1 MNKLREN
8 VRQTT
13 KGTTMKKVTID
24 MVSDIVCPWCIVGYK
39 RLQQAAALLDD
50 IDITINFHPFE
61 LNPSMPEKGQNLREH
76 LMEKYGI
83 SEAQSKQARAQLI
96 QVGEEVGFEFNYSDD
111 TRMVNTFK
119 AHQLLHYARIE
130 GKEEQLKLRLFSA
143 FFSEG
148 KNINDIDVLIEEANV
163 VGLDIE
169 KAKNV
174 LASGQYADVVRAEEN
189 RWMQMGIQ
197 SVPTFVIADQGIAG
211 AQPPETL
218 ANFIRESVESLN
230 TAAEN

>member
-1 MNKLREN
+1 
-8 VRQTT
+8 
-13 KGTTMKKVTID
+13 MKKVTID

-50 IDITINFHPFE
+50 IDITVNFHPFE
-61 LNPSMPEKGQNLREH
+61 LNPSMPEDGQNLREH
-76 LMEKYGI
+76 VMEKYGI

-96 QVGEEVGFEFNYSDD
+96 QAGEEVGFSFNYADD

-119 AHQLLHYARIE
+119 AHQLLHYARTE

-143 FFSEG
+143 FFSES
-148 KNINDIDVLIEEANV
+148 KNINAIDILIEEADA

-169 KAKNV
+169 KAKNA
-174 LASGQYADVVRAEEN
+174 LESGQYADVVRAEEN

-197 SVPTFVIADQGIAG
+197 SVPTFVIGDQGIAG

-218 ANFIRESVESLN
+218 ANFIRESVQSLN

>member
-1 MNKLREN
+1 M
-8 VRQTT
+8 
-13 KGTTMKKVTID
+13 
-24 MVSDIVCPWCIVGYK
+24 
-39 RLQQAAALLDD
+39 
-50 IDITINFHPFE
+50 
-61 LNPSMPEKGQNLREH
+61 
-76 LMEKYGI
+76 
-83 SEAQSKQARAQLI
+83 
-96 QVGEEVGFEFNYSDD
+96 
-111 TRMVNTFK
+111 
-119 AHQLLHYARIE
+119 
-130 GKEEQLKLRLFSA
+130 
-143 FFSEG
+143 
-148 KNINDIDVLIEEANV
+148 LIEEANV

>member
-1 MNKLREN
+1 M
-8 VRQTT
+8 
-13 KGTTMKKVTID
+13 MKKVTVD

-39 RLQQAAALLDD
+39 RLQQAVALLND

-61 LNPSMPEKGQNLREH
+61 LNPSMPEDGQNLREH
-76 LMEKYGI
+76 VMEKYGI
-83 SEAQSKQARAQLI
+83 SEAQSQQARAQLI
-96 QVGEEVGFEFNYSDD
+96 QAGEEVGFSFNYADD

-119 AHQLLHYARIE
+119 AHQLLHYARTE

-143 FFSEG
+143 FFSES
-148 KNINDIDVLIEEANV
+148 KNINAIDILIEEADA

-169 KAKNV
+169 KAKNA
-174 LASGQYADVVRAEEN
+174 LDSGQYADVVRAEEN

-218 ANFIRESVESLN
+218 ANFIRESVQSLN

>member
-1 MNKLREN
+1 
-8 VRQTT
+8 
-13 KGTTMKKVTID
+13 MKKVTVD

-39 RLQQAAALLDD
+39 RLQQAVALLND

-61 LNPSMPEKGQNLREH
+61 LNPSMPEDGQNLREH
-76 LMEKYGI
+76 VMEKYGI
-83 SEAQSKQARAQLI
+83 SEAQSQQARAQLI
-96 QVGEEVGFEFNYSDD
+96 QAGEEVGFSFNYADD

-119 AHQLLHYARIE
+119 AHQLLHYARTE

-143 FFSEG
+143 FFSES
-148 KNINDIDVLIEEANV
+148 KNINAIDILIEEADA

-169 KAKNV
+169 KAKNA
-174 LASGQYADVVRAEEN
+174 LESGQYADVVRAEEN

-218 ANFIRESVESLN
+218 ANFIRESVQSLN